1 MPSSEKSKLA
11 KLRIPKKGN
20 YNDNDNNDD
29 NTSSLSSKVT
39 FLGSPDLSVGVQ
51 NLFKLIKLDEDVRF
65 LIISMNLCYV
75 RNMVQLSDQVFFS
88 RQDLGDPS
96 FQFAIIKILCL
107 EKCFKL

>member
-75 RNMVQLSDQVFFS
+75 RNYLTKSFFS